1 MGGRVAGETD
11 TYGTVFAIVP
21 GEVTDSGVY
30 IQQVAESLINGL
42 GTLDREVATVLGNWK
57 GAAAEA
63 FGDGWTET
71 RKGAADV
78 LNALA
83 AMGELLGV
91 ASKALVS
98 QDALNSG
105 TLSSLDLPQLD
116 M

>member
-1 MGGRVAGETD
+1 MAGEND
-11 TYGTVFAIVP
+11 TSGTVFAIVP
-21 GEVTDSGVY
+21 GEVTDAGVY

-42 GTLDREVATVLGNWK
+42 GTLDREVSTVLDNWS

-71 RKGAADV
+71 KKGAADV

-83 AMGELLGV
+83 TMGELLGI
-91 ASKALVS
+91 ASKAVVS
-98 QDALNSG
+98 QDISNSDA
-105 TLSSLDLPQLD
+105 LSSLDLPQLN